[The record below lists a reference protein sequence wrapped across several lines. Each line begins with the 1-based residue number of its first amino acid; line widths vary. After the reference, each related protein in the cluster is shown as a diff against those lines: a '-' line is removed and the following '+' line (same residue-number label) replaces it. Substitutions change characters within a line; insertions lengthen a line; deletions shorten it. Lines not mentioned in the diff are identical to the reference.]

1 MNTKVKVGIAGAIV
15 AALVALIVLDQK
27 TAPVGE
33 TSRAP
38 AGTQEVITPPASAGP
53 DTLRASRQGEIDNLL
68 RRVNDNLR
76 SDPAV
81 PAAPAPSAPPLAP
94 APAPSIPSAPRSDEY
109 VIQSGDTLETI
120 AQAKYGSRSFQTF
133 ILEANPGLNPNAL
146 RIGKKLT
153 LPARAE
159 KKVEETASKD
169 LTAPIAPAPAADV
182 VGAKT
187 YVVQPG
193 DTLSGISTKVYKTAR
208 YVDKIIQANPDK
220 LSDPHLLV
228 VGAKLTMPELAVRN
242 VAATPT
248 AQVQTSA
255 PAPVAG
261 KSHVV
266 QSGDSLWRVAEKYAT
281 DKGLGILEMMQELI
295 KANPD
300 KLKDEKTLL
309 RLGWQLIVPE

>member
-15 AALVALIVLDQK
+15 AALIALIVLDQK
-27 TAPVGE
+27 TA
-33 TSRAP
+33 
-38 AGTQEVITPPASAGP
+38 TPPPGGSPPPSAGNTGQDLLISSPAPAGP

-76 SDPAV
+76 SDPAA
-81 PAAPAPSAPPLAP
+81 PPSPAPVTPPLAP
-94 APAPSIPSAPRSDEY
+94 VPPPVTPSAPRSDEY

-120 AQAKYGSRSFQTF
+120 AQAKYGARSFQTL

-159 KKVEETASKD
+159 KKTEETASKD
-169 LTAPIAPAPAADV
+169 LTVPAPDV

-242 VAATPT
+242 ATAAPS
-248 AQVQTSA
+248 AQVPTSA
-255 PAPVAG
+255 PAVAG
-261 KSHVV
+261 KNHVV
-266 QSGDSLWRVAEKYAT
+266 QSGDSLWRVAEKYAA

-309 RLGWQLIVPE
+309 RLGWQLVVPE

>member
-15 AALVALIVLDQK
+15 AALIALIVLDQK
-27 TAPVGE
+27 TAAPTGE
-33 TSRAP
+33 AGQRPAPGGGQDITITSPAP
-38 AGTQEVITPPASAGP
+38 AGP

-68 RRVNDNLR
+68 RRVNENLR
-76 SDPAV
+76 SDPA
-81 PAAPAPSAPPLAP
+81 APSPAAPPLAP
-94 APAPSIPSAPRSDEY
+94 APASPTPAAPRSDEY

-120 AQAKYGSRSFQTF
+120 AQAKYGSRAFQAM
-133 ILEANPGLNPNAL
+133 ILEANPGLKPNAL
-146 RIGKKLT
+146 RIGNKLT
-153 LPARAE
+153 LPARIE
-159 KKVEETASKD
+159 KKTEETASKD
-169 LTAPIAPAPAADV
+169 LTIPPAAAPDV

-208 YVDKIIQANPDK
+208 YVNQIIQANPDK

-228 VGAKLTMPELAVRN
+228 VGAKLNMPELAIRN
-242 VAATPT
+242 VAAAPA

-255 PAPVAG
+255 APAG
-261 KSHVV
+261 KNHLV
-266 QSGDSLWRVAEKYAT
+266 QSGDSLWRVAEKYAA